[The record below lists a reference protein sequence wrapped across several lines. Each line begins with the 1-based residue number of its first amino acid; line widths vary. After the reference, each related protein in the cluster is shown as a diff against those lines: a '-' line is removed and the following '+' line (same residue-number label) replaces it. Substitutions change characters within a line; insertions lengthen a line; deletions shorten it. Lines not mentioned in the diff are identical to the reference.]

1 MFYFIERRFSLSIL
15 DIAAVNISQRMDG
28 GTRYRNQAAQR
39 VLTVLSAFIGRDA
52 SCGVSELSRALGMNK
67 NMVHR
72 ALTTLTEQGYLAR
85 DVSGQRY
92 QLGHR
97 VLELAGEDAD
107 EFDIRTLCRPPMEE
121 LHRVS
126 GESIFLSIIVGRSRV
141 NVDWIEGRGRRVSHS
156 LRGRSVPLHCTK
168 MSRVLLAHL
177 SEREIADYLHSAA
190 PLDRYAATY
199 PDTDDMTEQSVWRE
213 LRELRGAPHVVW
225 RNPRQF
231 GAAYITVP
239 LLDNADR
246 PHAIV
251 TVGGPLERFTPER
264 IDSLMPAVTAT
275 LVPLR
280 QQCRLYAAA
289 PVYLLGGEP

>member
-1 MFYFIERRFSLSIL
+1 MFYYIEQTKTLSIVG
-15 DIAAVNISQRMDG
+15 IAAVNISQRMAG

-39 VLTVLSAFIGRDA
+39 VLAVLTAFIGRETTH
-52 SCGVSELSRALGMNK
+52 GVSELSRALGMNK

-72 ALTTLTEQGYLAR
+72 ALSALTEDGYLAR
-85 DVSGQRY
+85 DRTGQRY

-97 VLELAGEDAD
+97 ALELAGGHVD
-107 EFDIRTLCRPPMEE
+107 EFDIRTLSRPFMEE
-121 LHRVS
+121 LHRLT

-177 SEREIADYLHSAA
+177 SDGEIADYLRGAA
-190 PLDRYAATY
+190 PLDRYGTSF
-199 PDTDDMTEQSVWRE
+199 PDTAGMTEHSVWKE
-213 LRELRGAPHVVW
+213 LRQLRAAPHVVW

-231 GAAYITVP
+231 GAAYITTP
-239 LLDNADR
+239 LLDDADR
-246 PHAIV
+246 PHAII
-251 TVGGPLERFTPER
+251 TIGGPLERFGPER
-264 IDSLMPAVTAT
+264 IASLVPGVTAA
-275 LVPLR
+275 LAPLK

-289 PVYLLGGEP
+289 PILLWGGEP